1 MKIECYLSKGCA
13 AETVLR
19 ENIHQALIEEA
30 VDAEVIFY
38 RISDNEAEDLGLKG
52 SPSILINGK
61 DIQPI
66 NVQGFS

>member
-1 MKIECYLSKGCA
+1 MKVECYLSKSCA
-13 AETVLR
+13 AKTVLR

-30 VDAEVIFY
+30 VGAEVIFY
-38 RISDNEAEDLGLKG
+38 RISGSEAEDLGLIG

-61 DIQPI
+61 DIQPV